1 MRVFLFAFLITMYKS
16 DLLRHEIFF
25 PSYSPF
31 VVLYFITPFNIINVK
46 DLRIMYVRTKLSLSL
61 NIYIFPLFYAAL
73 LFNYMSFTFGKIK
86 FRISHPHLCCRFNG
100 RTYFS
105 SLHRKIEGD

>member
-16 DLLRHEIFF
+16 DLLRHEKFF
-25 PSYSPF
+25 SSSSPF

-61 NIYIFPLFYAAL
+61 NIYIFPLFYAAHFSL
-73 LFNYMSFTFGKIK
+73 YYSITC
-86 FRISHPHLCCRFNG
+86 RSHLE
-100 RTYFS
+100 
-105 SLHRKIEGD
+105 K

>member
-1 MRVFLFAFLITMYKS
+1 MK
-16 DLLRHEIFF
+16 IF
-25 PSYSPF
+25 SPF

-61 NIYIFPLFYAAL
+61 NIYIFPLFYAAHFSL
-73 LFNYMSFTFGKIK
+73 YYSITCRSHLEKIK

-105 SLHRKIEGD
+105 FLHRKIEGD